1 MLHTNRMY
9 ERKRRMAR
17 NKYPEETINQI
28 LTVAL
33 NLFMQKGYEQ
43 TSIQDIIN
51 ELGGLTKGAIYHHF
65 KSKEEI
71 WQAVIDHAFKGVDEM
86 LSGIRDDNGLNGL
99 EKLRKISQVSLDN
112 VARNELASVG
122 PNLLRNP
129 KLLAAQIENIIEKA
143 VPVYIQPI
151 IEQGMR
157 DASIRTDYP
166 RELSE
171 ALVILTNLWL
181 NPEVIQASPEMM
193 LRKVRFFDEI
203 LKGLGLDL
211 FDEQMY
217 QRYEELFRLSAREDI
232 KEN

>member
-1 MLHTNRMY
+1 
-9 ERKRRMAR
+9 MAR

-33 NLFMQKGYEQ
+33 NLFIQKGYEQ

-71 WQAVIDHAFKGVDEM
+71 LQAVTGHMFKGVDEM
-86 LSGIRDDNGLNGL
+86 LSSIRDDNGLNGL
-99 EKLRKISQVSLDN
+99 EKLRKISRVSLDN
-112 VARNELASVG
+112 PAQNEMASAA

-143 VPVYIQPI
+143 VPIYIQPI

-157 DASIRTDYP
+157 DGSIRTDYP

-171 ALVILTNLWL
+171 VLMILTNVWL
-181 NPEVIQASPEMM
+181 NPGVIQASPEMM
-193 LRKVRFFDEI
+193 LRKVRLFDEI

-211 FDEQMY
+211 FDEQMF
-217 QRYEELFRLSAREDI
+217 QRYEELFRLSAREVS

>member
-1 MLHTNRMY
+1 
-9 ERKRRMAR
+9 MAR

-33 NLFMQKGYEQ
+33 NLFIQKGYEQ
-43 TSIQDIIN
+43 TSVQDIIN

-71 WQAVIDHAFKGVDEM
+71 LQAVTDHLFQGVDDM
-86 LSGIRDDNGLNGL
+86 LSSVRDDKELNGR
-99 EKLRKISQVSLDN
+99 EKLRKISLVSLDN
-112 VARNELASVG
+112 PAQDELASVA

-129 KLLAAQIENIIEKA
+129 KMLAALIENIIDKA
-143 VPVYIQPI
+143 VPIYIQPI

-157 DASIRTDYP
+157 DGSIRTDYP

-171 ALVILTNLWL
+171 VLMVLTNIWL
-181 NPEVIQASPEMM
+181 NPAIIPASPEVV
-193 LRKVRFFDEI
+193 LRKVKLFDEI

-211 FDEQMY
+211 FDEQMI
-217 QRYEELFRLSAREDI
+217 QRYEELLRMSAREVS

>member
-1 MLHTNRMY
+1 
-9 ERKRRMAR
+9 MAR

-28 LTVAL
+28 LTVAH

-71 WQAVIDHAFKGVDEM
+71 LQAVTDHLFKDVDKM
-86 LSGIRDDNGLNGL
+86 LSGVRDDQRLNGL
-99 EKLRKISQVSLDN
+99 EKLRKISRVSLDN
-112 VARNELASVG
+112 PAQNDLATAA

-151 IEQGMR
+151 IEEGVR
-157 DASIRTDYP
+157 DGSIQTDYP
-166 RELSE
+166 KELSE
-171 ALVILTNLWL
+171 ALMVLSNIWL
-181 NPEVIQASPEMM
+181 NPAVIPSTPEVL
-193 LRKVRFFDEI
+193 LRKLKLFDEM

-211 FDEQMY
+211 FDEQII
-217 QRYEELFRLSAREDI
+217 QRFEELLRLSAREDRI
-232 KEN
+232 EK

>member
-9 ERKRRMAR
+9 ERGERMAR

-86 LSGIRDDNGLNGL
+86 LSGIRDDKGLNGL
-99 EKLRKISQVSLDN
+99 EKLRKISQASLDN
-112 VARNELASVG
+112 AARNELASVG

-129 KLLAAQIENIIEKA
+129 KLLAAQIENILEKA

-157 DASIRTDYP
+157 DGSIRTEYP

-171 ALVILTNLWL
+171 VLVILTNIWL
-181 NPEVIQASPEMM
+181 NPEVIEASPEMM
-193 LRKVRFFDEI
+193 LHKVRFFDEI
-203 LKGLGLDL
+203 LKGMGLDL

-217 QRYEELFRLSAREDI
+217 QRYEELFRVSAREVS

>member
-1 MLHTNRMY
+1 
-9 ERKRRMAR
+9 MAR

-28 LTVAL
+28 LTAAL
-33 NLFMQKGYEQ
+33 NLFIQKGYEQ

-71 WQAVIDHAFKGVDEM
+71 LEAVTGHLFKGADEM
-86 LSGIRDDNGLNGL
+86 LSGVRDDNSLNGL
-99 EKLRKISQVSLDN
+99 EKLRKISRVSLDN
-112 VARNELASVG
+112 PAQDELASVA

-129 KLLAAQIENIIEKA
+129 KMLAAQIENIINKA

-157 DASIRTDYP
+157 DGSIRTDYP

-171 ALVILTNLWL
+171 VLMILTNIWL
-181 NPEVIQASPEMM
+181 SPAVLQVSPEM
-193 LRKVRFFDEI
+193 LVRKLRFFDEI

-211 FDEQMY
+211 FDEQLF
-217 QRYEELFRLSAREDI
+217 QRFEELSRLSAREVSQ
-232 KEN
+232 EN

>member
-1 MLHTNRMY
+1 
-9 ERKRRMAR
+9 MAR

-33 NLFMQKGYEQ
+33 NLFIQKGYEQ

-71 WQAVIDHAFKGVDEM
+71 LQAVTDHLFQGVDDM
-86 LSGIRDDNGLNGL
+86 LSGVRDDKELNGL
-99 EKLRKISQVSLDN
+99 EKLRKISHVSLDN
-112 VARNELASVG
+112 PAQDELASVA

-129 KLLAAQIENIIEKA
+129 KMLAAQIGNIIDKA
-143 VPVYIQPI
+143 VPIYIQPI
-151 IEQGMR
+151 IEEGMR
-157 DASIRTDYP
+157 DGSIRTDYP

-171 ALVILTNLWL
+171 VLMILTNIWL
-181 NPEVIQASPEMM
+181 NPAVIQASPEMM
-193 LRKVRFFDEI
+193 LRKLRFFDEI

-211 FDEQMY
+211 FDEQMFL
-217 QRYEELFRLSAREDI
+217 RLEELFRSSAREVR
-232 KEN
+232 KEK

>member
-1 MLHTNRMY
+1 
-9 ERKRRMAR
+9 MAR

-28 LTVAL
+28 LTVSL
-33 NLFMQKGYEQ
+33 HLFVQKGYEQ

-51 ELGGLTKGAIYHHF
+51 GLGGLTKGALYHHF

-71 WQAVIDHAFKGVDEM
+71 MQAVIEHLFKDVDEM
-86 LSGIRDDNGLNGL
+86 LSGIRDDNELSGL
-99 EKLRKISQVSLDN
+99 EKLQKISRVSLGNPAQD
-112 VARNELASVG
+112 EMASVA

-129 KLLAAQIENIIEKA
+129 KLLAAQIEHMIEKA

-157 DASIRTDYP
+157 DGSIRTDYP

-171 ALVILTNLWL
+171 VLLVLTNLWL
-181 NPEVIQASPEMM
+181 NPAVIQTSPEMM
-193 LRKVRFFDEI
+193 LRKVRLFDDI

-211 FDEQMY
+211 FDEHMF
-217 QRYEELFRLSAREDI
+217 QRYEELFRLSAREVNS
-232 KEN
+232 EN

>member
-1 MLHTNRMY
+1 
-9 ERKRRMAR
+9 MAR

-33 NLFMQKGYEQ
+33 NLFIQKGYEQ

-71 WQAVIDHAFKGVDEM
+71 LQAVTDHLFKGVDEM
-86 LSGIRDDNGLNGL
+86 LSGVRDDNGLNGL
-99 EKLRKISQVSLDN
+99 EKLRKISRVSLDN
-112 VARNELASVG
+112 PAQNEFASAA

-157 DASIRTDYP
+157 DGSIRTDYP

-171 ALVILTNLWL
+171 ALMILTNVWL
-181 NPEVIQASPEMM
+181 NPAVIQASPEVM

-211 FDEQMY
+211 FDEQMF
-217 QRYEELFRLSAREDI
+217 QRYEELFRLSAREVSIDH
-232 KEN
+232 

>member
-1 MLHTNRMY
+1 
-9 ERKRRMAR
+9 MAR

-33 NLFMQKGYEQ
+33 NLFIQKGYEQ

-71 WQAVIDHAFKGVDEM
+71 LQAVTDHLFQGVDDM
-86 LSGIRDDNGLNGL
+86 LSAVRDDKELNGR
-99 EKLRKISQVSLDN
+99 EKLRNISLVSLDN
-112 VARNELASVG
+112 PAQNELASVA

-129 KLLAAQIENIIEKA
+129 KMLAAQIENIIDKA
-143 VPVYIQPI
+143 VPIYIQPI

-157 DASIRTDYP
+157 DGSIRTDYP

-171 ALVILTNLWL
+171 VLMILTNIWL
-181 NPEVIQASPEMM
+181 NPAVIQASPEMM
-193 LRKVRFFDEI
+193 LRKLRFFDEI

-211 FDEQMY
+211 FDEQMFL
-217 QRYEELFRLSAREDI
+217 RLEELFRLSAREVS

>member
-1 MLHTNRMY
+1 V
-9 ERKRRMAR
+9 AR

-86 LSGIRDDNGLNGL
+86 LSGIRDDKELNGL
-99 EKLRKISQVSLDN
+99 EKLRKISQASLDN
-112 VARNELASVG
+112 AARNELASVG

-129 KLLAAQIENIIEKA
+129 KLLAAQIENIFEKA

-157 DASIRTDYP
+157 DGSIRTEYP

-171 ALVILTNLWL
+171 VLVILTNIWL
-181 NPEVIQASPEMM
+181 NPEVIEASPEMM
-193 LRKVRFFDEI
+193 LHKVRFFDEI

-217 QRYEELFRLSAREDI
+217 QRYEELFRVSAREVS

>member
-1 MLHTNRMY
+1 
-9 ERKRRMAR
+9 MAR

-99 EKLRKISQVSLDN
+99 EKLRKISQLSLDN
-112 VARNELASVG
+112 AAHNELASVA

-129 KLLAAQIENIIEKA
+129 KLLAAQIENIFEKA

-157 DASIRTDYP
+157 DGSIRTDYP

-171 ALVILTNLWL
+171 VLVILTNIWL
-181 NPEVIQASPEMM
+181 NPEVIEASPEMM
-193 LRKVRFFDEI
+193 LHKVRFFDEI

-217 QRYEELFRLSAREDI
+217 QRYEELFRVSARDVS

>member
-1 MLHTNRMY
+1 
-9 ERKRRMAR
+9 MAR

-33 NLFMQKGYEQ
+33 DLFIQKGYEQ

-51 ELGGLTKGAIYHHF
+51 ELGGLTKGALYHHF

-71 WQAVIDHAFKGVDEM
+71 MQAVIDHLFKDVDEM
-86 LSGIRDDNGLNGL
+86 LSGIRDDKGLNGL
-99 EKLRKISQVSLDN
+99 EKLRKISRVSLSN
-112 VARNELASVG
+112 PAQNELASAA

-129 KLLAAQIENIIEKA
+129 KLLAAQIEHMIEKA

-157 DASIRTDYP
+157 DGSIRTDYP

-171 ALVILTNLWL
+171 VLLILTNMWL
-181 NPEVIQASPEMM
+181 NPAVIQTSPEMM

-211 FDEQMY
+211 FDEQMF
-217 QRYEELFRLSAREDI
+217 QRYEELFRLSAREVNI
-232 KEN
+232 EN

>member
-1 MLHTNRMY
+1 
-9 ERKRRMAR
+9 MAR

-33 NLFMQKGYEQ
+33 NLFIQKGYEQ

-71 WQAVIDHAFKGVDEM
+71 LQAVTDHMFKGIDEM
-86 LSGIRDDNGLNGL
+86 LSPVRDDNGLNGR
-99 EKLRKISQVSLDN
+99 EKLRKISRVSLDN
-112 VARNELASVG
+112 PAQNDIASVA

-157 DASIRTDYP
+157 DGSIRTDYP

-171 ALVILTNLWL
+171 ALMILTNIWL
-181 NPEVIQASPEMM
+181 NPAVIPASPEGV
-193 LRKVRFFDEI
+193 LRKLRLFDEI

-211 FDEQMY
+211 FDEQMF
-217 QRYEELFRLSAREDI
+217 QRYEELFRLSTREVS
-232 KEN
+232 KEK

>member
-1 MLHTNRMY
+1 
-9 ERKRRMAR
+9 MAR

-28 LTVAL
+28 LTAAL
-33 NLFMQKGYEQ
+33 NLFIQKGYEQ

-71 WQAVIDHAFKGVDEM
+71 MLAVTDHLFKGVDEM
-86 LSGIRDDNGLNGL
+86 LSSVRDDHTLNGL
-99 EKLRKISQVSLDN
+99 EKLRKISRVALDN
-112 VARNELASVG
+112 PAQNDMASAA

-129 KLLAAQIENIIEKA
+129 KLLAAQIENIIQKA

-157 DASIRTDYP
+157 DGSIRTEYP

-171 ALVILTNLWL
+171 ALMILTNVWL
-181 NPEVIQASPEMM
+181 NPSVIPASPESV
-193 LRKVRFFDEI
+193 LRRLRLFGDI
-203 LKGLGLDL
+203 LKGLGFDL
-211 FDEQMY
+211 FDEPMF
-217 QRYEELFRLSAREDI
+217 QRYEEWLRLSAREDRI
-232 KEN
+232 EN

>member
-1 MLHTNRMY
+1 
-9 ERKRRMAR
+9 MAR

-33 NLFMQKGYEQ
+33 NLFIQKGYEQ

-71 WQAVIDHAFKGVDEM
+71 LQAVTDHLFQGADNM
-86 LSGIRDDNGLNGL
+86 LSGIRDDKELNGL
-99 EKLRKISQVSLDN
+99 EKLRKISRVSLDN
-112 VARNELASVG
+112 PAQDELASVT

-129 KLLAAQIENIIEKA
+129 KMLAAQIENMIEKA
-143 VPVYIQPI
+143 IPVYIQPI
-151 IEQGMR
+151 VEQGMR
-157 DASIRTDYP
+157 DGSIRTDYP

-171 ALVILTNLWL
+171 VLIILTNLWL
-181 NPEVIQASPEMM
+181 NPAVIPASPEMM

-211 FDEQMY
+211 FDEQMF
-217 QRYEELFRLSAREDI
+217 QRYEELFRMSAREVSI
-232 KEN
+232 EK

>member
-1 MLHTNRMY
+1 
-9 ERKRRMAR
+9 MAR

-71 WQAVIDHAFKGVDEM
+71 WQAVIDHAFRGVDEM

-99 EKLRKISQVSLDN
+99 EKLRKISQASLDN
-112 VARNELASVG
+112 AAHNELASVG

-129 KLLAAQIENIIEKA
+129 KLLAAQIENILEKA

-157 DASIRTDYP
+157 DGSIRTDYP

-171 ALVILTNLWL
+171 VLVILTNIWL
-181 NPEVIQASPEMM
+181 NPEVIEASPEMM

-217 QRYEELFRLSAREDI
+217 QRYEELFRVSAREVS

>member
-1 MLHTNRMY
+1 
-9 ERKRRMAR
+9 MAR

-33 NLFMQKGYEQ
+33 NLFIRKGYEQ

-71 WQAVIDHAFKGVDEM
+71 MQAVIDHMFKGVDEM
-86 LSGIRDDNGLNGL
+86 LSGIRDDTELNGR
-99 EKLRKISQVSLDN
+99 EKLRKISRVSLDN
-112 VARNELASVG
+112 PAQNEMASAA

-129 KLLAAQIENIIEKA
+129 KLLAAQIEHMVEKA
-143 VPVYIQPI
+143 IPVYIQPI

-157 DASIRTDYP
+157 DGSIRTDYP

-171 ALVILTNLWL
+171 LLLVLTNVWL
-181 NPEVIQASPEMM
+181 NPAVIQASPEMM
-193 LRKVRFFDEI
+193 LRKLRLFDEV

-211 FDEQMY
+211 FDEQMF
-217 QRYEELFRLSAREDI
+217 QRYEELFRLSAREDS

>member
-1 MLHTNRMY
+1 
-9 ERKRRMAR
+9 MAR

-33 NLFMQKGYEQ
+33 NLFIQKGYEQ

-71 WQAVIDHAFKGVDEM
+71 MQAVTDHMFKGVDEI
-86 LSGIRDDNGLNGL
+86 LSGIRDDKGLNGR
-99 EKLRKISQVSLDN
+99 EKLRKISRVSLDN
-112 VARNELASVG
+112 PAQNEIASAA

-129 KLLAAQIENIIEKA
+129 KLLVAQIEHMIEKA
-143 VPVYIQPI
+143 IPVYIQPI

-157 DASIRTDYP
+157 DGSIRTGYP

-171 ALVILTNLWL
+171 VLLILTNVWL
-181 NPEVIQASPEMM
+181 NPAVIQASPEMM
-193 LRKVRFFDEI
+193 LRKVRLFDEI

-211 FDEQMY
+211 FDEQMF
-217 QRYEELFRLSAREDI
+217 QRYEELFRLSAREVS

>member
-1 MLHTNRMY
+1 
-9 ERKRRMAR
+9 MAR

-33 NLFMQKGYEQ
+33 NLFIEKGYEQ
-43 TSIQDIIN
+43 TSVQDIIN

-71 WQAVIDHAFKGVDEM
+71 WQAVTDHMFKGIDEV
-86 LSGIRDDNGLNGL
+86 LSPVRDDNGLTGR
-99 EKLRKISQVSLDN
+99 EKLRKISRVSLDN
-112 VARNELASVG
+112 PAQNELASAA

-157 DASIRTDYP
+157 DGSIRTDHP

-171 ALVILTNLWL
+171 VLMILTNVWL
-181 NPEVIQASPEMM
+181 NPAVIPASPETM
-193 LRKVRFFDEI
+193 LRKIRLFDEI

-211 FDEQMY
+211 FDEQMF
-217 QRYEELFRLSAREDI
+217 QRYEELLRLSAREVS
-232 KEN
+232 KET

>member
-1 MLHTNRMY
+1 
-9 ERKRRMAR
+9 MAR

-28 LTVAL
+28 VTVAL
-33 NLFMQKGYEQ
+33 NLFIQKGYEQ

-71 WQAVIDHAFKGVDEM
+71 MQAVTDHLFKGVDEM
-86 LSGIRDDNGLNGL
+86 LSGVRDDKELNGL
-99 EKLRKISQVSLDN
+99 EKLRKISRVSLN
-112 VARNELASVG
+112 NPAQNEVASAT

-129 KLLAAQIENIIEKA
+129 KLLAAQIEHIVEIA

-157 DASIRTDYP
+157 DGSIRTDYP

-171 ALVILTNLWL
+171 VLLILTNLWL
-181 NPEVIQASPEMM
+181 NPAVIETSPEKM

-203 LKGLGLDL
+203 LKGLGLEM
-211 FDEQMY
+211 FDEQMF
-217 QRYEELFRLSAREDI
+217 QRFEELFRLSAREVNID
-232 KEN
+232 N

>member
-1 MLHTNRMY
+1 
-9 ERKRRMAR
+9 MAR

-33 NLFMQKGYEQ
+33 NLFIQKGYEQ

-71 WQAVIDHAFKGVDEM
+71 LEAVTGHLFKGADEM
-86 LSGIRDDNGLNGL
+86 LSGVRDDNSLNGL
-99 EKLRKISQVSLDN
+99 EKLRKISRVSLDN
-112 VARNELASVG
+112 PAQDELASVA

-129 KLLAAQIENIIEKA
+129 KILAAQIENIVDKA

-157 DASIRTDYP
+157 DGSIRTDYP

-171 ALVILTNLWL
+171 VLMILTNIWL
-181 NPEVIQASPEMM
+181 NPSVIQASPEMM
-193 LRKVRFFDEI
+193 LRKLRFFDEI

-211 FDEQMY
+211 FDEQLFH
-217 QRYEELFRLSAREDI
+217 RLEELFRLSAREVSQ
-232 KEN
+232 EN

>member
-1 MLHTNRMY
+1 
-9 ERKRRMAR
+9 MAR

-28 LTVAL
+28 LIVAL
-33 NLFMQKGYEQ
+33 NLFIQKGYEQ

-71 WQAVIDHAFKGVDEM
+71 MLAVTDHLFKGVDEM
-86 LSGIRDDNGLNGL
+86 LSSVRDDNGLNGL
-99 EKLRKISQVSLDN
+99 EKLRKISRVSLDN
-112 VARNELASVG
+112 PAQNEMASAA

-157 DASIRTDYP
+157 DGSIRTDYP

-171 ALVILTNLWL
+171 VLMILTNIWL
-181 NPEVIQASPEMM
+181 NPAVIPASPEIV
-193 LRKVRFFDEI
+193 LRKLRLFDEI

-211 FDEQMY
+211 FDEQMF
-217 QRYEELFRLSAREDI
+217 QRYEEWFRLSAREASVE
-232 KEN
+232 K

>member
-1 MLHTNRMY
+1 
-9 ERKRRMAR
+9 MAR

-86 LSGIRDDNGLNGL
+86 LSGIRDDKGLNGL
-99 EKLRKISQVSLDN
+99 EKLRKISQASLDN
-112 VARNELASVG
+112 AASNELASVG

-129 KLLAAQIENIIEKA
+129 KLLAAQIENILEKA

-157 DASIRTDYP
+157 DGSIRTDYP

-171 ALVILTNLWL
+171 VLVILTNIWL
-181 NPEVIQASPEMM
+181 NPEVIEASPEMM
-193 LRKVRFFDEI
+193 LHKVRFFDEI

-217 QRYEELFRLSAREDI
+217 QRYEELFRMSAREVS

>member
-1 MLHTNRMY
+1 
-9 ERKRRMAR
+9 MAR

-86 LSGIRDDNGLNGL
+86 LSGIRDDKGLNGL
-99 EKLRKISQVSLDN
+99 EKLRKISQASLDN
-112 VARNELASVG
+112 AARNELASVG

-129 KLLAAQIENIIEKA
+129 KLLAAQIENIFEKA

-157 DASIRTDYP
+157 DGSIRTEYP
-166 RELSE
+166 KELSE
-171 ALVILTNLWL
+171 VLVILTNIWL
-181 NPEVIQASPEMM
+181 NPEVIEASPEMM
-193 LRKVRFFDEI
+193 LHKVRFFDEI

-217 QRYEELFRLSAREDI
+217 QRYEELFRVSAREVS

>member
-1 MLHTNRMY
+1 
-9 ERKRRMAR
+9 MAR

-86 LSGIRDDNGLNGL
+86 LSGIRDDKGLNGL
-99 EKLRKISQVSLDN
+99 EKLRKISQASLDN
-112 VARNELASVG
+112 AASNELASVG

-129 KLLAAQIENIIEKA
+129 KLLAAQIENILEKA

-157 DASIRTDYP
+157 DGSIRTDYP

-171 ALVILTNLWL
+171 VLVILTNIWL
-181 NPEVIQASPEMM
+181 NPEVIEASP
-193 LRKVRFFDEI
+193 R
-203 LKGLGLDL
+203 
-211 FDEQMY
+211 
-217 QRYEELFRLSAREDI
+217 
-232 KEN
+232 

>member
-1 MLHTNRMY
+1 
-9 ERKRRMAR
+9 MAR

-99 EKLRKISQVSLDN
+99 EKLRKISQLSLDN
-112 VARNELASVG
+112 AAHNELASVA

-129 KLLAAQIENIIEKA
+129 KLLAAQIENIFEKA

-157 DASIRTDYP
+157 DGSIRTDYP

-217 QRYEELFRLSAREDI
+217 QRYEKLFRVSAREI
-232 KEN
+232 SKEN

>member
-1 MLHTNRMY
+1 
-9 ERKRRMAR
+9 MAR

-71 WQAVIDHAFKGVDEM
+71 LQAVTDHLFQGVDDM
-86 LSGIRDDNGLNGL
+86 LSSVRDDKELNGR
-99 EKLRKISQVSLDN
+99 EKLRKISLVSLDN
-112 VARNELASVG
+112 PAQDELASVA

-129 KLLAAQIENIIEKA
+129 KMLAALIENIIDKA

-157 DASIRTDYP
+157 DGSIRTDYP

-171 ALVILTNLWL
+171 VLMILTNIWL
-181 NPEVIQASPEMM
+181 NPAVIPASSEVV
-193 LRKVRFFDEI
+193 LRKVRLFDEI

-211 FDEQMY
+211 FDEQMI
-217 QRYEELFRLSAREDI
+217 QRYEELLRMSAREVS

>member
-1 MLHTNRMY
+1 
-9 ERKRRMAR
+9 MAR

-33 NLFMQKGYEQ
+33 NLFIQKGYEQ

-71 WQAVIDHAFKGVDEM
+71 LQAVTDHLFQGVDDM
-86 LSGIRDDNGLNGL
+86 LSGVRDDKELNGR
-99 EKLRKISQVSLDN
+99 EKLRKISLISLDN
-112 VARNELASVG
+112 PAQDELASVA

-129 KLLAAQIENIIEKA
+129 KMLAAQIENIIDKA
-143 VPVYIQPI
+143 VPIYIQPI

-157 DASIRTDYP
+157 DGSIRTEYP

-171 ALVILTNLWL
+171 VLMILTNIWL
-181 NPEVIQASPEMM
+181 NPAVIPASPEVV
-193 LRKVRFFDEI
+193 LRKVRLFDEI

-211 FDEQMY
+211 FDEQMI
-217 QRYEELFRLSAREDI
+217 QRYEELLCMSAREVS

>member
-1 MLHTNRMY
+1 
-9 ERKRRMAR
+9 MAR

-71 WQAVIDHAFKGVDEM
+71 LQAVTDHLFQGVDDM
-86 LSGIRDDNGLNGL
+86 LSSVRDDKELNGR
-99 EKLRKISQVSLDN
+99 EKLRKISLVSLDN
-112 VARNELASVG
+112 PAQDELASVA

-129 KLLAAQIENIIEKA
+129 KMLAALIENIIDKA

-157 DASIRTDYP
+157 DGSIRTDYP

-171 ALVILTNLWL
+171 VLMILTNIWL
-181 NPEVIQASPEMM
+181 NPAVIPASPEVV
-193 LRKVRFFDEI
+193 LRKIRLFDEI

-211 FDEQMY
+211 FDEQMI
-217 QRYEELFRLSAREDI
+217 QRYEELLRMSAREAS

>member
-1 MLHTNRMY
+1 
-9 ERKRRMAR
+9 MAR

-86 LSGIRDDNGLNGL
+86 LSGIRDDKGLNGL
-99 EKLRKISQVSLDN
+99 EKLRKISQASLDN
-112 VARNELASVG
+112 AARNELASVG

-129 KLLAAQIENIIEKA
+129 KLLAAQIENILEKA

-157 DASIRTDYP
+157 DGSIRTDYP

-171 ALVILTNLWL
+171 VLVILTNIWL
-181 NPEVIQASPEMM
+181 NPEVIEASPEMM
-193 LRKVRFFDEI
+193 LHKVRFFDEI

-217 QRYEELFRLSAREDI
+217 QRYEELFRVSAREVS

>member
-1 MLHTNRMY
+1 
-9 ERKRRMAR
+9 MAR

-86 LSGIRDDNGLNGL
+86 LSGIRDDKGLNGL
-99 EKLRKISQVSLDN
+99 EKLRKISQASLDN
-112 VARNELASVG
+112 AARNELASVG

-129 KLLAAQIENIIEKA
+129 KLLAAQIENILEKA

-157 DASIRTDYP
+157 DGSIRTEYP

-171 ALVILTNLWL
+171 VLVILTNIWL
-181 NPEVIQASPEMM
+181 NPEIIEASPEMM
-193 LRKVRFFDEI
+193 LHKVRFFDEI
-203 LKGLGLDL
+203 LKGMGLDL

-217 QRYEELFRLSAREDI
+217 QRYEELFRVSAREVS

>member
-1 MLHTNRMY
+1 
-9 ERKRRMAR
+9 MAR

-86 LSGIRDDNGLNGL
+86 LAGIRDDNGLNGL

-112 VARNELASVG
+112 AARNELASVG

-157 DASIRTDYP
+157 DGSIRTDYP

-193 LRKVRFFDEI
+193 LRKVRFFDEM

-217 QRYEELFRLSAREDI
+217 QRYEELFRVSAREII

>member
-1 MLHTNRMY
+1 
-9 ERKRRMAR
+9 MAR

-33 NLFMQKGYEQ
+33 NLFIQKGYEQ

-71 WQAVIDHAFKGVDEM
+71 FQAVTDQLFKGVDEM
-86 LSGIRDDNGLNGL
+86 LSGVRDDNGLNGL
-99 EKLRKISQVSLDN
+99 EKLRKISRVSLDN
-112 VARNELASVG
+112 PAQNEMASAA

-157 DASIRTDYP
+157 DGSIRTDYP

-171 ALVILTNLWL
+171 ALLILTNLWL
-181 NPEVIQASPEMM
+181 NPAVIQASPEMM

-211 FDEQMY
+211 FDEQMF
-217 QRYEELFRLSAREDI
+217 QRYEELFRLSAREVSID
-232 KEN
+232 N